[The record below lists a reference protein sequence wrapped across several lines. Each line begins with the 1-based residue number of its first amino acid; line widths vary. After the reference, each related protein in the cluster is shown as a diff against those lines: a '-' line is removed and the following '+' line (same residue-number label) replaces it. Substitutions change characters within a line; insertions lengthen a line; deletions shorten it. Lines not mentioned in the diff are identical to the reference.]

1 MHIVSPKVI
10 TYDIDI
16 LEAEFSQTPLD
27 QPLTFTD
34 LDCNYV
40 IDINGVVYLI
50 QPHKRTAKIIIVGG
64 AERFV
69 YDKQPL
75 VSADGD
81 GNFFVTDNQRRTL
94 TVLMKDIA
102 TTSRYCTIS
111 STNEKLQG
119 VLYAMKYNYGG
130 RD

>member
-10 TYDIDI
+10 TYNIDT
-16 LEAEFSQTPLD
+16 LEAEFSETPLD
-27 QPLTFTD
+27 ESLTLTD

-50 QPHKRTAKIIIVGG
+50 QPHKQTAKIIIIGG

-69 YDKQPL
+69 HDKIPS
-75 VSADGD
+75 VSASGD

-94 TVLMKDIA
+94 TIIMKDIA
-102 TTSRYCTIS
+102 ATSRYCLIN
-111 STNEKLQG
+111 STNETLQG
-119 VLYAMKYNYGG
+119 VLQAMKHNYGG
-130 RD
+130 RE